1 MRNSTSI
8 ALIVQTAPWERRIP
22 SFASCTSPIIH
33 HVFISKFCLTD
44 VSNFPGV
51 LHSRF
56 KPMLML
62 LFFSYGMGRG
72 ANKVFYGRCANGE
85 YQITDLFFSHS
96 IAKKYIQEGAHPFL
110 SFSLYFIS
118 LYQKEMH
125 WPGIEPG
132 PPAWQARILPLNH

>member
-33 HVFISKFCLTD
+33 HVFIPKFCLTV

-85 YQITDLFFSHS
+85 YQISDLFFSHL
-96 IAKKYIQEGAHPFL
+96 IAKKCIQEGAHPFL
-110 SFSLYFIS
+110 LHSCHLYFVF
-118 LYQKEMH
+118 YFPK
-125 WPGIEPG
+125 
-132 PPAWQARILPLNH
+132 